1 MTSIG
6 DYVRGQARRSSL
18 AAHFTMADYYE
29 RAATHQ
35 REALRLFQAGDSQQ
49 AELHCNIARKHAL
62 AAIEL
67 YPVFAQNESVY

>member
-1 MTSIG
+1 MKSIG
-6 DYVRGQARRSSL
+6 DYVRGQARHPTL
-18 AAHFTMADYYE
+18 AAHFTMADNYE

-49 AELHCNIARKHAL
+49 AEMHCNIAREHAQ

-67 YPVFAQNESVY
+67 HPAFARKEPVH